1 MSLTRTK
8 EGASQQQELEQTW
21 GGVVGHSGQPQGLP
35 AQGLSL
41 LPCSSVVTALPWI
54 LSSCGYLDITL
65 EKNRWLSARCK
76 CTHFGKGV
84 AT

>member
-8 EGASQQQELEQTW
+8 QQELEQTW
-21 GGVVGHSGQPQGLP
+21 GGVVGHSGQCQGFL

-41 LPCSSVVTALPWI
+41 LPCRSVVTDLPWI
-54 LSSCGYLDITL
+54 LSSCGYLGITL

-76 CTHFGKGV
+76 CTHFGKGGP
-84 AT
+84 T